1 MKKYIKYMISGIRMI
16 SGLFLLLLVAM
27 FWLLGIIF
35 ASIVSIVTWFEK
47 NLANAMKKCMGEEEL

>member
-1 MKKYIKYMISGIRMI
+1 MKKYINYMINGIKMI

-35 ASIVSIVTWFEK
+35 GSIVSIVTWCEK
-47 NLANAMKKCMGEEEL
+47 NLANAMKKCMGEE